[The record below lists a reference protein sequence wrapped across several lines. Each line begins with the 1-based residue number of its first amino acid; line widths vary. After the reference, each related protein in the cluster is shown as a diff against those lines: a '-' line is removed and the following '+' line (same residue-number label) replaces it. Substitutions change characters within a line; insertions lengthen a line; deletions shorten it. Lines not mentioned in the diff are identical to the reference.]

1 MNQHVN
7 DFTDNV
13 RVYYNELKKYKP
25 ISRKEEK
32 RLIKLYKNGSLMAK
46 NKLLESNLRFVF
58 DIARK
63 YTGRGV
69 PICDLISEGNLG
81 LIKALDK
88 FDDSK
93 NVKFISYA
101 VWWVKQAM
109 LDSIS
114 KNKAYLG
121 NEIKPRESNDLV
133 MENRLAYEDDDDVSY
148 YEVEGNDN
156 DSLSVEEEQRNMVSE
171 LLEPLNDRERDIVK
185 SFYGIGGD
193 KILTLTEISKKYGI
207 SVQRAM
213 QIKKKSFK
221 KMRSFA
227 MLYD

>member
-88 FDDSK
+88 FDNSK

-101 VWWVKQAM
+101 VWWIKQAM

-121 NEIKPRESNDLV
+121 NEITILIRGKIGDH
-133 MENRLAYEDDDDVSY
+133 
-148 YEVEGNDN
+148 
-156 DSLSVEEEQRNMVSE
+156 
-171 LLEPLNDRERDIVK
+171 
-185 SFYGIGGD
+185 YGF
-193 KILTLTEISKKYGI
+193 T
-207 SVQRAM
+207 
-213 QIKKKSFK
+213 
-221 KMRSFA
+221 
-227 MLYD
+227 